1 MEERVMRYSRRRRGG
16 FSGGM
21 PELLAGAIFAV
32 LLPLAGA
39 ALLMWGPAGRRV
51 PAPAAP
57 EAPAAVVSP
66 AGEDEAAAPWNLL
79 LVNSEN
85 PIPEGLEVELAEVP
99 GGEKVD
105 ARVYQPLMELLEAAR
120 EGNWDRQPLVVSG
133 YRTWEKQQS
142 LFDEK
147 AAKYRDLGYSEEAAR
162 AEAAQW
168 VAAPGY
174 SEHQA
179 GLAVD
184 INGATYDVYFWL
196 QENSWKYGFIFR
208 YSGDKTDLTGV
219 AEEVW
224 HYRYV
229 GREAAETIHQRGL
242 CLEEYLAEQEA
253 AA

>member
-1 MEERVMRYSRRRRGG
+1 MQERMIPSRRTSRRTFRLPCGLPDLVAAV
-16 FSGGM
+16 F
-21 PELLAGAIFAV
+21 LTV
-32 LLPLAGA
+32 LLPLGGAAWMTWAGEKAPDPPAAAVLEGGAGA
-39 ALLMWGPAGRRV
+39 
-51 PAPAAP
+51 P
-57 EAPAAVVSP
+57 ESGAD
-66 AGEDEAAAPWNLL
+66 GTPWNLL
-79 LVNSEN
+79 LVNGES
-85 PIPEGLEVELAEVP
+85 PLPEDLDIELAEAP

-105 ARVYQPLMELLEAAR
+105 ARILQPLMELLEAAR
-120 EGNWDRQPLVVSG
+120 EGNRDLQPLVVSG
-133 YRTWEKQQS
+133 YRTQEKQRRLYDGKVAQ
-142 LFDEK
+142 
-147 AAKYRDLGYSEEAAR
+147 YRDLGYPEEEAR
-162 AEAAQW
+162 SLAESW

-184 INGATYDVYFWL
+184 LNGAVYDVYFWL

-208 YSGDKTDLTGV
+208 YPGDKTELTGV

-229 GREAAETIHQRGL
+229 GREAAEEIHRRGL